1 MRDIFDGVT
10 KAAHATI
17 FELSF
22 DTGHPMLVNNP
33 EADGAARADASRA
46 AWSGP
51 DMIHEAPP
59 ITGAEDFSYF
69 ANVVPGFYFQIGVV
83 PEGEGRQAATTRR
96 PSRGRRGGLPIA
108 MRLMSTLVVDYLEA
122 GAP

>member
-10 KAAHATI
+10 KASHAT
-17 FELSF
+17 FDLSF

-33 EADGAARADASRA
+33 ELTAQLVPTLTRLV
-46 AWSGP
+46 GP

-83 PEGEGRQAATTRR
+83 PEGKVSGGHHTPTFYAADEAV
-96 PSRGRRGGLPIA
+96 PIA
-108 MRLMSTLVVDYLEA
+108 MRLMSTLVVDYLEG